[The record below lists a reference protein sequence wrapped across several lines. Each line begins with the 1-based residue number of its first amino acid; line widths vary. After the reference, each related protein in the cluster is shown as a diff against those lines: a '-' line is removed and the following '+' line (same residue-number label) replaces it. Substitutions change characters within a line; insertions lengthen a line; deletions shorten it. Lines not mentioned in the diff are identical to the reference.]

1 MGCID
6 VYVTLWSK
14 LLQEFEDISNDIN
27 GFVCSIHKALHA
39 LLLDPFI
46 PCRPASL
53 VLENSNGQKKVGFFF
68 WNLYSSQEVIN
79 KESMKYLC
87 LSHCSA
93 AVRRHCERGTL

>member
-1 MGCID
+1 M
-6 VYVTLWSK
+6 YVTLCNK

-27 GFVCSIHKALHA
+27 DFVCSIRKALHA

-53 VLENSNGQKKVGFFF
+53 VLENSNGQKKVFFL
-68 WNLYSSQEVIN
+68 NLYSSQEVIN
-79 KESMKYLC
+79 KESLKYLC

-93 AVRRHCERGTL
+93 AVRRHSERGTL